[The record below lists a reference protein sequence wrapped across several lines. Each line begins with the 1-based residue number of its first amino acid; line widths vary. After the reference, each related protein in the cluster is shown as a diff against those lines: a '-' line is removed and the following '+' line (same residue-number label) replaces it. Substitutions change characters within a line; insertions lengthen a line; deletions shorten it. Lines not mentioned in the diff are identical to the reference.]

1 MSVINQHITEDYALY
16 NGDSAMVMKDIPE
29 NSVDY
34 SIYSPPFSSLYTYSN
49 SLNDLSNCKSHEEF
63 FEHYKYIIKENLRIT
78 KPGRL
83 CTVHVTNLSTTKS
96 NEGYTG
102 LIDFKGE
109 VIRAY
114 QKEGWIYHAEAVV
127 WKDPRI
133 AAQRTKTQG
142 LLYATFRKD
151 ATKCRMGLPDY
162 MITFKKPGDSEVPVT
177 HDPDDFDLDY
187 WAELASPVWMTV
199 DSANVLQKVKDDKD
213 ERHMTPT
220 QLDVLERGIQ
230 LYTNEGEVV
239 FSPFNGI
246 GSEGYQALKMNRKY
260 IGIELKS
267 TYFDVAKKNL
277 NAAIEEKNQI
287 DIFDLGL

>member
-1 MSVINQHITEDYALY
+1 MKVINQEITNDYALY
-16 NGDSAMVMKDIPE
+16 NGDSAIVMQGIPDE
-29 NSVDY
+29 SIDY

-49 SLNDLSNCKSHEEF
+49 SLNDLSNCKDHDEF
-63 FEHYKYIIKENLRIT
+63 FEHYKYIIRENLRIT
-78 KPGRL
+78 KQGRL
-83 CTVHVTNLSTTKS
+83 CTVHVTNLSTTIA

-114 QKEGWIYHAEAVV
+114 QKEGWIYHSEAVV

-162 MITFKKPGDSEVPVT
+162 MVTFKKPGESKVPVT
-177 HDPDDFDLDY
+177 HDPDKFDLDY

-199 DSANVLQKVKDDKD
+199 DSSNVLQRVKDDKD
-213 ERHMTPT
+213 ERHLTPT
-220 QLDVLERGIQ
+220 QLDVLERGIE
-230 LYTNEGEVV
+230 LYTNEGETV

-260 IGIELKS
+260 IGIE
-267 TYFDVAKKNL
+267 
-277 NAAIEEKNQI
+277 
-287 DIFDLGL
+287 